1 MRRSSRRVL
10 RNSVPVLVLALA
22 HGGLPA
28 IGFDP
33 PGRGE
38 EADPPTGGPSSNG
51 DVNGS
56 GGIDISDVIYLA
68 NHLFLGGD
76 PPAAMT
82 CPLPGGDVEEPA
94 AFEGDYYRSLDLRQ
108 AAIDQYG
115 PGAVLVESGD
125 HLYDWKVRP
134 SGSRL
139 LQPLDV
145 AEAVASQYGSGWRL
159 VTTGVHKYDWKA
171 FRPSE
176 PDEVVLP
183 VVLVASDRF
192 FDVAG
197 VAGAVERFR
206 SVVGRVQSWYGARV
220 GAKLR
225 VLEPLVVRT
234 SLSSTQWDDLSALSD
249 DPAHRYDFLNECIR
263 AYEESM
269 PEPGSNLRVVLSP
282 YTGESAGVWL
292 GAASSGRYASAPQRA
307 TSLDCPA
314 EGPLGAA
321 CADAAY
327 AIGHELGHTFGLG
340 HSCDEY
346 PGHPRCG
353 ESIMQTGKPPEAI
366 LLQQEVCELLAS
378 PFFQQ

>member
-1 MRRSSRRVL
+1 MRRFSGSVL
-10 RNSVPVLVLALA
+10 RRSLLVLLA
-22 HGGLPA
+22 HTALPA

-33 PGRGE
+33 PGRGI
-38 EADPPTGGPSSNG
+38 EAPTPVAGPTSNG
-51 DVNGS
+51 DVNAS
-56 GGIDISDVIYLA
+56 GRIDISDVIYLA

-76 PPAAMT
+76 PPAPMT

-94 AFEGDYYRSLDLRQ
+94 LLEDGYYRPLDLER
-108 AAIDQYG
+108 AAEEQYG
-115 PGAVLVESGD
+115 AGAVLVATGD
-125 HLYDWKVRP
+125 HLYDWKVRVP
-134 SGSRL
+134 TSKL
-139 LQPLDV
+139 LQHLDI
-145 AEAVASQYGSGWRL
+145 AEAVADQYGSEWR
-159 VTTGVHKYDWKA
+159 VVMAGVHKYDWKA
-171 FRPSE
+171 VRPSE

-197 VAGAVERFR
+197 VARAVERFR

-220 GAKLR
+220 GARLR
-225 VLEPLVVRT
+225 VLEPLVMPT
-234 SLSSTQWDDLSALSD
+234 GLSSAEWDDLSAISA
-249 DPAHRYDFLNECIR
+249 DPEHRYDFLDECIR
-263 AYEESM
+263 SYEASL
-269 PEPGSNLRVVLSP
+269 PEAGSNLRVVLSP

-292 GAASSGRYASAPQRA
+292 GAAASGRYAAAPQRA

-314 EGPLGAA
+314 EGMLGSA

-353 ESIMQTGKPPEAI
+353 ESIMQTGRPPEAI

-378 PFFQQ
+378 PFFHP